1 MTDGTITGT
10 VADLKCALYERKR
23 ELHMAKKNVNSEIPF
38 NDWIYEYFV
47 KVLPDEYIVVPRK
60 ENIKNLGK
68 GILPEEVNEYAKSKS
83 DLVIR
88 KDQLVPPGVMRCCVV
103 SVVKDVPTVEVI
115 KGLVS
120 EIKLTDEGDYPESE
134 CLRNM
139 SAVVTSMAME
149 VLAQG
154 ILINQATIYGII
166 IEVDKLNETRLLK
179 LT

>member
-47 KVLPDEYIVVPRK
+47 KALPDEYIVVPRK

-88 KDQLVPPGVMRCCVV
+88 KDQLVPPGVIRCCVV
-103 SVVKDVPTVEVI
+103 SVVKDVPTVEMI

-120 EIKLTDEGDYPESE
+120 EIMREITPNRSVYVI
-134 CLRNM
+134 C
-139 SAVVTSMAME
+139 
-149 VLAQG
+149 Q
-154 ILINQATIYGII
+154 Q
-166 IEVDKLNETRLLK
+166 
-179 LT
+179 